1 MNKFMKFMEEKF
13 IPVANKIAAN
23 PYLKSLS
30 GGSMGLMA
38 IIMVG
43 AVFSLLGSIPFEPYQ
58 NFIKGTGLIQL
69 FSFVPK
75 ATTDSMA
82 LYMAFGVAY
91 TAAKVFEHEDLAF
104 NNALLSLAA
113 FLVLT
118 PLKEIMQEG
127 AWKPDV
133 LINMGYL
140 GAKGIFLALITAIIV
155 TKIYCFIV
163 DRKWTI
169 KMPEG
174 VPSQVSNAFIALIP
188 AFVILIL
195 FSAIRIGF
203 SLTSFVSA
211 NDFIYKIL
219 QTPLQNLASSLPTF
233 IIVLVLAQLLWFFGV
248 HGSYTVLPIFM
259 PIWMGYIGENTA
271 AFAAGKEI
279 PFIFNMGLFNM
290 LNIGGCGSTLGL
302 VTIMFFFAK
311 SKRYKSFSKIVFP
324 CGIFNVNEP
333 VVFGMPLM
341 LNPITIIPFILT
353 PLLVLLLAYL
363 AITLKLMPAPL
374 GLAIPASTPIIFSG
388 LMQGSWRLAVFE
400 IFVVFLS
407 AAIYFPFF
415 KILDNQA
422 LKEEAGVDVAS
433 TNN

>member
-1 MNKFMKFMEEKF
+1 MNNFMKFMEEKF

-23 PYLKSLS
+23 RYLKSLS

-38 IIMVG
+38 IVMVG
-43 AVFSLLGSIPFEPYQ
+43 AIFSLLGSIPWEPYQ
-58 NFIKGTGLIQL
+58 NVLKSTGIIQL

-82 LYMAFGVAY
+82 LYMAFGVAF
-91 TAAKVFEHEDLAF
+91 TAAKVFDHEELAF
-104 NNALLSLAA
+104 NNALLSLAS

-118 PLKEIMQEG
+118 PLKEVMPEG
-127 AWKPDV
+127 GWQPDV
-133 LINMGYL
+133 FLNMSYL
-140 GAKGIFLALITAIIV
+140 GARGIFLALITGIIV
-155 TKIYCFIV
+155 TKIHCFIV

-169 KMPEG
+169 RMPEG
-174 VPSQVSNAFIALIP
+174 VPEQVSHAFIALIP
-188 AFVILIL
+188 AFAMLIL
-195 FSAIRIGF
+195 FSVIRIGF
-203 SLTSFVSA
+203 SLTAFGSA

-233 IIVLVLAQLLWFFGV
+233 IIILMLAQILWFFGV

-279 PFIFNMGLFNM
+279 PFVFNMGLYNM
-290 LNIGGCGSTLGL
+290 LNIGGCGCTLGL
-302 VTIMFFFAK
+302 VTVMFFFAK
-311 SKRYKSFSKIVFP
+311 SERYKSFGKMVFP

-341 LNPITIIPFILT
+341 LNPLTLIPFILI
-353 PLLVLLLAYL
+353 PLITLLLAYA
-363 AITLKLMPAPL
+363 AITLKIMPAPI

-388 LMQGSWRLAVFE
+388 LMQGSWKLSVFE
-400 IFVVFLS
+400 VFIVFLS
-407 AAIYFPFF
+407 AVIYFPFF

-422 LKEEAGVDVAS
+422 LKEEAVAAEN